1 MAHRHRKRRK
11 RGRKEL
17 TYYELKNMSDDD
29 IIKFIKI
36 TKKRLND
43 NIYRLSKKDPGS
55 LFLEKAKKMR
65 AELYKQKNYNLNYA
79 LELNRLYKEYNRTGY
94 TRNISRMRDLLK
106 SINMNT
112 SDVKEIEIFGEF
124 MDYLR
129 SVYGKNFD
137 SERALRIWTQKK
149 EFITSN
155 IENKN
160 AWLELYDS
168 FVDDDLSSFGF

>member
-1 MAHRHRKRRK
+1 M
-11 RGRKEL
+11 
-17 TYYELKNMSDDD
+17 TYYELKNMSDDE
-29 IIKFIKI
+29 IVKFIKI

-43 NIYRLSKKDPGS
+43 NIYRLSKKDPNS
-55 LFLEKAKKMR
+55 LFLKKAKKMR

-79 LELNRLYKEYNRTGY
+79 LELNRLHKEYNRIGY
-94 TRNISRMRDLLK
+94 TRNISRMRDILK
-106 SINMNT
+106 SIKMDT

-149 EFITSN
+149 ESIISN
-155 IENKN
+155 LENKN